1 MLKLCIR
8 NKVDLSFF
16 SPLMLLSQ
24 DANKRQ
30 AVRKRSQCRRGQR
43 WGLTFLRG
51 LSFKFHLPGFYTGG
65 GGGGRESVYIPL
77 GLLSFPHGD
86 IFSKIRMHQVI
97 VTKKNRLEEERTK

>member
-1 MLKLCIR
+1 M
-8 NKVDLSFF
+8 VWGGVVGVGGGSFF
-16 SPLMLLSQ
+16 LSPPP
-24 DANKRQ
+24 R
-30 AVRKRSQCRRGQR
+30 RRG
-43 WGLTFLRG
+43 
-51 LSFKFHLPGFYTGG
+51 GG